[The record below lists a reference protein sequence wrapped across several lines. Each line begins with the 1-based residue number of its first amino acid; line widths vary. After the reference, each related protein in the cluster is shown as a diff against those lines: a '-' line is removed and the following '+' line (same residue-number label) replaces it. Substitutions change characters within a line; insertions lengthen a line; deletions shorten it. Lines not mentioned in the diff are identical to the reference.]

1 MSEGMRA
8 CFLFINFFFIIKFMR
23 ELISLHNPPL
33 SLVPNF
39 FSTAAS
45 TNLLCMLSSLTNI
58 RLTAERITF
67 KRSPGGKHGGKY
79 IINKYCI
86 IIIGE
91 KNGSRSTR
99 SCCFAAYLLDGN
111 FDGDVAKKPAS
122 NRIAVVRNNH
132 RHELSKPLK
141 YTPRKY
147 TRLLRQITLKLG

>member
-1 MSEGMRA
+1 
-8 CFLFINFFFIIKFMR
+8 MR

-67 KRSPGGKHGGKY
+67 KRSPGEHGGGN
-79 IINKYCI
+79 ILLINI
-86 IIIGE
+86 GSSLIGE

-147 TRLLRQITLKLG
+147 TRLLRQITLNLKSFEVNQLSTAS